1 MISSLDAAY
10 DKLYDEKTGLFRLLY
25 PPFDGERGI
34 GYITSY
40 PPGVRENGGQYT
52 HAAVF
57 GAMGFFR
64 AGMNHRGFSVL
75 RSLCPSDRVRSAD
88 AFGVYGREP
97 YVLPGDVLTAP
108 GLEGHGGWSWY
119 TGAAGWYFNAV
130 LGYLLGYRE
139 HDGGFEIRPAFCAEF
154 RRFTLTVS
162 RHGTEYVISAEDTEK
177 TPLLDGAPTELCFF
191 PFDRGKHT
199 LDIGRKR

>member
-1 MISSLDAAY
+1 MTVCIAAYGGDAVTLPLCDTALLSRILRCLMRPPLKTSESSCKKSMTEIIYRHGISGDRPVILLDA
-10 DKLYDEKTGLFRLLY
+10 
-25 PPFDGERGI
+25 
-34 GYITSY
+34 
-40 PPGVRENGGQYT
+40 
-52 HAAVF
+52 
-57 GAMGFFR
+57 MG
-64 AGMNHRGFSVL
+64 
-75 RSLCPSDRVRSAD
+75 PD
-88 AFGVYGREP
+88 
-97 YVLPGDVLTAP
+97 
-108 GLEGHGGWSWY
+108 GWSWY

-177 TPLLDGAPTELCFF
+177 TPLLDGALTEICFF